1 MTVFINGSNGVTTP
15 DGAAATPAVKGTTSS
30 TSGISFPAADTV
42 AISTASTERVRV
54 DSSGNVTVTGT
65 LAVNG
70 TSAVAV
76 APGSSG
82 NVLTSNGTNWTSAAP
97 ESLTL
102 LATLTTTSGATQ
114 SATGLATTYTN
125 FVVVCNGVQASSSA
139 IIYVAASATNGSAY
153 GADVSLYPSGT
164 ASAMYGRLEIY
175 QVGASITNHPIN
187 RAPTNAV
194 LANDAYVA
202 TDVSGAINALRFS
215 TGAGTFSAGTI
226 LIYGWK

>member
-1 MTVFINGSNGVTTP
+1 MPITVKSTGGGSVTLT
-15 DGAAATPAVKGTTSS
+15 AA
-30 TSGISFPAADTV
+30 
-42 AISTASTERVRV
+42 STASDYTL
-54 DSSGNVTVTGT
+54 TMPAQTGT
-65 LAVNG
+65 IYATTGGAIQPSDGGTGQTSLTANNVLLGNG
-70 TSAVAV
+70 TSAVQFV
-76 APGSSG
+76 APGTTG
-82 NVLTSNGTNWTSAAP
+82 NVLTSNGTTWTSSSAP
-97 ESLTL
+97 AGLTL

-164 ASAMYGRLEIY
+164 PSAMYGRLEIY